1 MRTLKLKDDIY
12 WVGVLDPNLKVFDVI
27 VETEFGT
34 SYNAYVV
41 KGSEKTAI
49 FETAKENFLDEYI
62 EKLEEVTPISEI
74 DYLVV
79 NHTEPDHAGSVKHLL
94 EKNPNITIVGSR
106 SAINFMR
113 EIVNSEFKNV
123 VVKDEDVISLGNKTL
138 RFIFGTEF
146 TLAGYHVYIRGRG

>member
-113 EIVNSEFKNV
+113 EMMKMLYLWEIKRYDLFRHRIYIGRIPCLHTWKR
-123 VVKDEDVISLGNKTL
+123 I
-138 RFIFGTEF
+138 
-146 TLAGYHVYIRGRG
+146 GY